1 MAGGLELPHLERT
14 SLRLYEKNVLGSSV
28 KKIPKQTNNNSK
40 NKTKT
45 PKQTKLPP
53 KKNNKNPTNHK
64 KNQQPPHH
72 KLDIIKN
79 NEVFLLFLQFNI
91 FIMLLLY

>member
-28 KKIPKQTNNNSK
+28 KKKIPKQTNNNSK

-53 KKNNKNPTNHK
+53 PKKQQKTHQPQKKINNLPTIN
-64 KNQQPPHH
+64 
-72 KLDIIKN
+72 
-79 NEVFLLFLQFNI
+79 
-91 FIMLLLY
+91 